1 MYTLHTGRDSDRE
14 PLLTPATK
22 LGQGNI
28 SSSMC
33 QEFCSQGEY
42 LGRYPP
48 PQAGTPP
55 GRYTPAREQ
64 RMLGDT
70 GNKRAVR
77 IRLECILVFYCAH
90 PGPCPG
96 PSPVQCQ

>member
-1 MYTLHTGRDSDRE
+1 M
-14 PLLTPATK
+14 
-22 LGQGNI
+22 GQGNI
-28 SSSMC
+28 FSSMC

-48 PQAGTPP
+48 LL
-55 GRYTPAREQ
+55 RYTRAREQ

-77 IRLECILVFYCAH
+77 ILLECILVFYCAH